1 MLQPGAWKTSFQL
14 ASARCRE
21 RRRKDLP
28 SWLFPTSEDLFQ
40 RSFVPRC
47 HFLCGK
53 TENLCIS
60 ELRPRASRRQD
71 LFRRLNHA
79 GQHFAIFARVTATP
93 WKNWPLNHP
102 RRRPPSSV
110 LFCLKLKSW
119 SARERPTNKSGNGS
133 PKPGSISPAKRF
145 ADSFAGRAR
154 KRAHPRRRARK
165 VSKSRN
171 CTPDKLRPG

>member
-21 RRRKDLP
+21 RRRKYLP

-79 GQHFAIFARVTATP
+79 GQH
-93 WKNWPLNHP
+93 
-102 RRRPPSSV
+102 V
-110 LFCLKLKSW
+110 LQKGIGQSKLSMAQSEERLYLLRHICESGRNASLKLGCRFRVIALPKFVL
-119 SARERPTNKSGNGS
+119 TGGNEECLLG
-133 PKPGSISPAKRF
+133 PEAAFFDRDANPVPQFG
-145 ADSFAGRAR
+145 GR
-154 KRAHPRRRARK
+154 
-165 VSKSRN
+165 VSKIARN
-171 CTPDKLRPG
+171 HRLSHE